1 MSRCTLQMTEH
12 ALSAVCNLAAG
23 SQMIKQQIANAG
35 VIEPLLRFLTE
46 SPDRT
51 IAQLAALSVRNL
63 SRDARCRQEIVRLDG
78 VSVLLEFLSD
88 GIENLVQTMTCEVR
102 TGHT

>member
-1 MSRCTLQMTEH
+1 
-12 ALSAVCNLAAG
+12 
-23 SQMIKQQIANAG
+23 MIKQQIANAG

-102 TGHT
+102 TGHA